1 LHAGRK
7 PTSSNVVLVDR
18 IHQGTDAQ
26 QGEHV
31 MSHHINFRTT
41 SQVRSAPGSGVA
53 SKVGV
58 PTPDRPRRGRA
69 GRFAVAAGAALVV
82 GAGVLIADSVV
93 EPDAPSSLSNDDP
106 GRSQQQAV
114 GSSSQ
119 AARPSTSTSPARTG
133 AAGARRWRRRDDM
146 GAVIRI
152 SWDGGRDGVVRCR

>member
-1 LHAGRK
+1 
-7 PTSSNVVLVDR
+7 
-18 IHQGTDAQ
+18 
-26 QGEHV
+26 

-114 GSSSQ
+114 GSSSVSSHDVVDANR
-119 AARPSTSTSPARTG
+119 AATLRDLQVVGSSSVSSHDVADANR
-133 AAGARRWRRRDDM
+133 AATLRDLQ
-146 GAVIRI
+146 
-152 SWDGGRDGVVRCR
+152 GR